1 MVNEKKQALALYLQT
16 KEEIEVSS
24 YDENVLEAEGGEYLV
39 LTDEEADERAKDD
52 ILNLVWAFNADFIIE
67 HSSAL
72 DYDDASKRV
81 VSAIADQCE
90 SGNEAMKKLIDDLD
104 EFVEDAIGADGR
116 GHFLASYD
124 GDEWRQKVNKTN
136 YYIYRI
142 N

>member
-16 KEEIEVSS
+16 KEEIEISS
-24 YDENVLEAEGGEYLV
+24 YDENVLEADGGEYLV
-39 LTDEEADERAKDD
+39 LTDEEADERAKED

-72 DYDDASKRV
+72 DYDDASKKV
-81 VSAIADQCE
+81 ISAIANQCE

-104 EFVEDAIGADGR
+104 EFVEYAISADGR

-124 GDEWRQKVNKTN
+124 GDEGEQKVNKTD